1 MSKGLEADPQNP
13 STASETLVMAPG
25 GSRVTKAFCPKK
37 AMGPWHLSLLLR
49 MSPLST
55 AQPRTSQETGRAAGA
70 SWSADRWRS
79 GSWRERGQRLGQPT
93 AVGPAPGSPL
103 MSPRPVLSPARVLV
117 PPRPGLCGMGPGE
130 GRMPPPM
137 ALPHLQG
144 PRTPSCETGGAATP
158 RASRERETAASGA
171 QAGLRLLPATW
182 LLTLTFPSPSAGLT
196 REREN

>member
-103 MSPRPVLSPARVLV
+103 MSPRPVLSPARVTSHQ
-117 PPRPGLCGMGPGE
+117 GPASAGWGQ
-130 GRMPPPM
+130 GREEC
-137 ALPHLQG
+137 PHLWPCPTCRG
-144 PRTPSCETGGAATP
+144 LEP
-158 RASRERETAASGA
+158 RAVRQAEPPHRGLPGKGRQLLRGPKLASGFF
-171 QAGLRLLPATW
+171 QPPG
-182 LLTLTFPSPSAGLT
+182 S
-196 REREN
+196 